1 MTETDWDKIRE
12 QRVDPVKPGKTAH
25 VAENGIDEEVVSIAS
40 KRVNPAKKAVSSV
53 ITKPIVFT
61 FTDGDV
67 AGTIKFI
74 KKDDSYTREG
84 KLQKY
89 PTTKIM
95 IQVIGMDKPFAM
107 TREIFTAFQDSLQ
120 EPACVKKIEEW
131 LIE

>member
-1 MTETDWDKIRE
+1 MTDEVNWDKVHE
-12 QRVDPVKPGKTAH
+12 QRIEPVKPKKMSAVT
-25 VAENGIDEEVVSIAS
+25 ENGIDEEVVSIAS
-40 KRVNPAKKAVSSV
+40 KRINPAKKIGSSV

-107 TREIFTAFQDSLQ
+107 TREIFIAFNDAIA
-120 EPACVKKIEEW
+120 EPACLKKIEEW
-131 LIE
+131 LN